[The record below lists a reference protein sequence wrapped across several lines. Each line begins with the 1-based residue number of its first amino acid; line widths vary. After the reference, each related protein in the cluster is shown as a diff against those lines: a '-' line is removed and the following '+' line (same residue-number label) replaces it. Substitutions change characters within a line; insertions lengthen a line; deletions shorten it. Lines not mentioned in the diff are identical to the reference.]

1 VAVGRMKRKVSW
13 VLGSLAY
20 VAPPTWAYFEQ
31 ASVYQGNGNEY
42 GYVCG
47 LPMLAII
54 LLASIASGAL
64 SLVSFSFCL
73 ASFHSL
79 PKPRQLSR
87 KAELAL
93 LVAPAI
99 LAVCVLCALLAF

>member
-1 VAVGRMKRKVSW
+1 MKRKISW
-13 VLGSLAY
+13 LLGSLAY

-31 ASVYQGNGNEY
+31 ASVYQRVGNEY

-47 LPMLAII
+47 LPMFAII

-64 SLVSFSFCL
+64 SLASFSFGF
-73 ASFHSL
+73 ASFHAL
-79 PKPRQLSR
+79 PKPRPLSR

-93 LVAPAI
+93 LGAPGL
-99 LAVCVLCALLAF
+99 LAVGVLCSLLAF